1 MKRNLFMLLIGLMAV
16 MLFVACGS
24 DSDGGKEQVADD
36 ASRTEE
42 SDNKDEKKADVTLP
56 DGFPTGFPIPEDI
69 TITEVQ
75 DNSEGDQKDY
85 TIRFDF
91 DPEIDL
97 ESVFELYNDYTEK
110 LGYNVLLG
118 GEEYFADG
126 IFQYGAHDP
135 KSASNMFIITLK
147 PEDGTFGSIDVKEE
161 K

>member
-1 MKRNLFMLLIGLMAV
+1 MKRNLFVFLIGVMIV

-24 DSDGGKEQVADD
+24 DTDGGKEKVTD
-36 ASRTEE
+36 ASTTEKND
-42 SDNKDEKKADVTLP
+42 SINEKKVDLTLP
-56 DGFPTGFPIPEDI
+56 DGFPTDFPIPENI

-97 ESVFELYNDYTEK
+97 ESIFELYNNYTEK
-110 LGYNVLLG
+110 VGYNVIIG
-118 GEEYFADG
+118 GEEYFAEG

-135 KSASNMFIITLK
+135 KSASNMFIITMK